1 MVQTAGSFHSIGWSH
16 VWWSFPCWKRSGFKP
31 GSILPPDSCI
41 NCPMTNRRL
50 KPDRPGAVA
59 IFPPVFLETGAH
71 GGCCPLKGKQPPPQI
86 CEARRH
92 VNISPWI
99 LPYESNHRVQ
109 SLGQGT
115 GSSEKYVMTAP
126 FGPWWE
132 RPKLKSPPPQLSSE
146 RATTA
151 SNLMAKVPGQVRNMW
166 WQRHLAPGGKGRN

>member
-1 MVQTAGSFHSIGWSH
+1 
-16 VWWSFPCWKRSGFKP
+16 
-31 GSILPPDSCI
+31 
-41 NCPMTNRRL
+41 MTNRRL
-50 KPDRPGAVA
+50 KPDLTGAVA

-71 GGCCPLKGKQPPPQI
+71 GGCCPLRGKQPPPQI

-132 RPKLKSPPPQLSSE
+132 RPKLKSPPASTLPWEKNHRVQSVGQGAGSGEKYVKTAPFGSWWKRPKLKSSDSINSGVVSTSSVDN
-146 RATTA
+146 RTQ
-151 SNLMAKVPGQVRNMW
+151 SWQDVPKKIIKNKVKKVG
-166 WQRHLAPGGKGRN
+166 